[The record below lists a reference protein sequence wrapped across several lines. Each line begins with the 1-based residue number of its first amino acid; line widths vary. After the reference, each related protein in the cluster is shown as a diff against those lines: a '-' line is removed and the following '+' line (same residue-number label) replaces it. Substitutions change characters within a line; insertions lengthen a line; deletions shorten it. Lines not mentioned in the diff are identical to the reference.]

1 MDYLKKPLVDEEEI
15 PMEQAEQSAIPEE
28 EGFVKS
34 AFRKLKEGKKY
45 LDEAGNKA
53 EGDLVNLNSKL
64 LSRYAGMS
72 PEEAQK
78 QAETIT
84 SLAQSG
90 GSMAG
95 SISDIG
101 AKAAKGLGSGIA
113 KIFRDPDAA
122 PIVKEVVSEQA
133 PRVFR
138 EAGQAAPMSKALRQ
152 EAIKKTMGT
161 LDDAKINRV
170 NKLMEPAKSV
180 EIPQIEYAK
189 ALKSLTPGEL
199 KSIKQA
205 TEGLTKDQAQAFLKN
220 FLKNR

>member
-1 MDYLKKPLVDEEEI
+1 MDYLKKPLAEEDLSTED
-15 PMEQAEQSAIPEE
+15 AEQSALPEE
-28 EGFVKS
+28 EGFIKS

-45 LDEAGNKA
+45 IDDAGDKA
-53 EGDLVNLNSKL
+53 EGDLVNLNAKL

-78 QAETIT
+78 QGATIA

-101 AKAAKGLGSGIA
+101 SKAAKGLGSGVA
-113 KIFRDPDAA
+113 RIFRDPDAA
-122 PIVKEVVSEQA
+122 PIVKKVISEEA
-133 PRVFR
+133 PQIFR

-152 EAIKKTMGT
+152 EAIKKTMGV

-170 NKLMEPAKSV
+170 NKLMEPAKGM
-180 EIPQIEYAK
+180 EIPKIQYK
-189 ALKSLTPGEL
+189 DALKNLTSDEL
-199 KSIKQA
+199 KSIDQA
-205 TEGLTKDQAQAFLKN
+205 TKGFSPADKQAFLMKVLSN
-220 FLKNR
+220 K